1 MRTTL
6 IVCALAS
13 ASVVNALEC
22 ANCCLHK
29 TSTTTATSVAE
40 ADMDCKDSTR
50 QLSVAQ
56 KMAVCC
62 RAGESCCKAA
72 RFSDQKATCC
82 RDATHECKSNK
93 CVALKTGSYTEVP
106 TPAPTARKST
116 MTQATGTN
124 TGADS
129 TRASTETGFTG
140 TSCYSNCGKSNRV
153 TAPPTA
159 APNTAINYNAIPQY
173 TYQYPTQQYAT
184 QQFAYPSNA
193 APVYQP
199 YAQQYTYPT
208 IQFRS
213 GDSRQ
218 AGTAAPV
225 VNRGAVQYPQYNFN
239 FAPVQATCSCDD
251 ECTRW
256 NDCCNDKT
264 YYCPVATGR
273 VRSTAAPRPAAEVLP
288 AGLTCDVMKARKA
301 TWTVYGQAMST
312 IAQSEDAILQAQT
325 KTNQGDAAEIKFY
338 AARETDADNGLAAAK
353 KAVVLALAASNNAD
367 DAFANNAE
375 GRTVRSVDESCHM
388 ANKVLQVSR
397 DLVATAERYWKSAA
411 TTYVK
416 KSRRRLLDEA
426 DVNPEDA
433 SFATLKTLAN
443 NVLLVSRY
451 VHARADAGGAPGTLN
466 ALSEKIDSLTG
477 RLVEFKAAAG
487 ARPTTGAP
495 MEANWDAM
503 VKDDGIF
510 DRAISA
516 LNKAATLV
524 DTIKF
529 HGHRHLAYAMDARRS
544 AEAIY
549 SWIAWEEA
557 TFKDYSRGANSF
569 TYRCPGIAKPTK
581 VDHGRKLQTDGSTT
595 TNLMSW
601 YGVKYSDTDAAA
613 VQDTD
618 DCGGEEASPAT
629 ISTQTDVG
637 FRSFQTAAFRFN
649 MVDTAN
655 DGDVSNAFSGD
666 DIATT
671 IAPKGNPNL
680 PEVTAWTKSTNEN
693 DNTLN
698 PNSPFVTGTFQ
709 CQHKTYNSIECMWDL
724 AGLGNGVSA
733 GFSLQQTAAK
743 PDTTK
748 FEDYGYDGAKWDGS
762 SFKGACAGVATG
774 TVNGACSAVA
784 KRKDKDDAGAD
795 EATDCTPD
803 DLSADSFLKTGLSLN
818 RGRSVGS
825 KTIKTC
831 GNVFD
836 LLATTTYVVIH
847 NSDGEAVSYGTFASA
862 KFKGT
867 KDHTFGDDDFDI
879 FGSEYGTAI
888 TNFHGTVQYPD
899 DVSEAAFTPLLMM
912 TAIEKKADDVLK
924 AYRTNYLKDDELIT
938 AYRSAI
944 TDDKDGLISA
954 VEALVKKFGKDV
966 NKVDRESADNDRD
979 PRSLVCNEQAYDDD
993 GNNVECDHVTIANL
1007 NCNSVVGA
1015 SVSSNREAC
1024 EGLA

>member
-29 TSTTTATSVAE
+29 TSTTTATSVA
-40 ADMDCKDSTR
+40 ADDMDCKDSTR

-82 RDATHECKSNK
+82 RDATQECKSNK

-116 MTQATGTN
+116 MTQASGTN

-184 QQFAYPSNA
+184 QQYATQQFAYPATA

-239 FAPVQATCSCDD
+239 FAPAAATCSCDD

-273 VRSTAAPRPAAEVLP
+273 VRSTAAPRPTAEVLP
-288 AGLTCDVMKARKA
+288 AGLTCDIMKARKA

-325 KTNQGDAAEIKFY
+325 KTNTGDADEIKY
-338 AARETDADNGLAAAK
+338 YDARETDADNALAAAK

-367 DAFANNAE
+367 DSFANNAE

-397 DLVATAERYWKSAA
+397 DLVATAERYWKSAGTA
-411 TTYVK
+411 YTK

-466 ALSEKIDSLTG
+466 ALGEKIDSLTG
-477 RLVEFKAAAG
+477 RLVEYKEASG
-487 ARPTTGAP
+487 SRPTTGDDAKL
-495 MEANWDAM
+495 NWDAM
-503 VKDDGIF
+503 VDDDGIF

-549 SWIAWEEA
+549 NWIAWEEA
-557 TFKDYSRGANSF
+557 TFKDYSRGSDSF
-569 TYRCPGIAKPTK
+569 TYTCAGIAST
-581 VDHGRKLQTDGSTT
+581 VTTDTGRELQTTAGSNA
-595 TNLMSW
+595 NLLSW
-601 YGVKYSDTDAAA
+601 YGVKYTSTSDDAEA
-613 VQDTD
+613 TD
-618 DCGGEEASPAT
+618 DCPVAQTSPAT
-629 ISTQTDVG
+629 ISTQTSKG

-649 MVDTAN
+649 MVDMAN
-655 DGDVSNAFSGD
+655 DGDVSDAFTGSD
-666 DIATT
+666 VVAT
-671 IAPKGNPNL
+671 IAPMGNPNL
-680 PEVTAWTKSTNEN
+680 PEVTSWTKSTDET
-693 DNTLN
+693 DNTKN
-698 PNSPFVTGTFQ
+698 PDSPFVTGTFQ

-733 GFSLQQTAAK
+733 GFSLQQTTAK

-748 FEDYGYDGAKWDGS
+748 FEDYGYDGASWDGS
-762 SFKGACAGVATG
+762 SFKGACIGTASG
-774 TVNGACSAVA
+774 TVNGACKTTTA
-784 KRKDKDDAGAD
+784 RKTKDDDGAAG
-795 EATDCTPD
+795 TSDCTPD
-803 DLSADSFLKTGLSLN
+803 DLSADSFVKTGLSLN
-818 RGRSVGS
+818 RGRAVGS
-825 KTIKTC
+825 KTITTC

-836 LLATTTYVVIH
+836 LLSTTTYVVIH
-847 NSDGEAVSYGTFASA
+847 NSDGEAVSFGTIAAA
-862 KFKGT
+862 KFST
-867 KDHTFGDDDFDI
+867 R
-879 FGSEYGTAI
+879 
-888 TNFHGTVQYPD
+888 GTVGSHNWQ
-899 DVSEAAFTPLLMM
+899 S
-912 TAIEKKADDVLK
+912 
-924 AYRTNYLKDDELIT
+924 
-938 AYRSAI
+938 
-944 TDDKDGLISA
+944 G
-954 VEALVKKFGKDV
+954 
-966 NKVDRESADNDRD
+966 
-979 PRSLVCNEQAYDDD
+979 
-993 GNNVECDHVTIANL
+993 
-1007 NCNSVVGA
+1007 
-1015 SVSSNREAC
+1015 
-1024 EGLA
+1024 